1 MFARSVLLL
10 GLCVALFLGMPR
22 LMASPQEEDSP
33 RGIFDTQTKQV
44 PSGFTNVRP
53 RTEKPKRQ
61 NLPGSKKKDVVPV
74 AQSNMVA
81 LKYSVLASGTQTP
94 PGYEVGRNL
103 TKIQPAQ
110 GEKPYGVTN
119 PQRNFRQGDIIFL
132 CFEVSQE
139 GYLYVINLGSD
150 EITRS
155 LLYPDLE
162 KRQSAQ
168 VHPDQPI
175 TIGPFRIDP
184 PVGTDRLTV
193 LFSKTRIESFE
204 DPKKDLNQAFKEELS
219 KRTYT
224 TIEEEE
230 IFLPSKE
237 ILAMYFA
244 NKGDLL
250 KAEIDVRHSE

>member
-22 LMASPQEEDSP
+22 LMASTQEEDSP

-44 PSGFTNVRP
+44 PSGLTNVRP

-61 NLPGSKKKDVVPV
+61 NLPGSKKKDVAPV
-74 AQSNMVA
+74 AKSNMVA

-103 TKIQPAQ
+103 TKIQPVS

-150 EITRS
+150 GVTRS
-155 LLYPDLE
+155 LIYPDPGKPARVL
-162 KRQSAQ
+162 
-168 VHPDQPI
+168 PDEPM
-175 TIGPFRIDP
+175 TIGPLRIDP
-184 PVGTDRLTV
+184 PAGTDKLTV
-193 LFSKTRIESFE
+193 LFSKTRISAFE
-204 DPKKDLNQAFKEELS
+204 DPKQDLNKVFHQELS
-219 KRTYT
+219 SRTYT

-230 IFLPSKE
+230 IYLPSKE

-244 NKGDLL
+244 NKGELL

>member
-22 LMASPQEEDSP
+22 LMAFAQEEDSP
-33 RGIFDTQTKQV
+33 RGIFDTQTKQT
-44 PSGFTNVRP
+44 PSGGTNVRP
-53 RTEKPKRQ
+53 RIEKPKRPK
-61 NLPGSKKKDVVPV
+61 LKIVRKKTSTSIAKPD
-74 AQSNMVA
+74 MVA
-81 LKYSVLASGTQTP
+81 LKYSILASGTQTP

-103 TKIQPAQ
+103 TKIQPTT

-119 PQRNFRQGDIIFL
+119 PQRNFRQGDIIYL

-139 GYLYVINLGSD
+139 GYLYVVNLGSD
-150 EITRS
+150 GVTRS
-155 LLYPDLE
+155 LIYPDPGKPARVL
-162 KRQSAQ
+162 
-168 VHPDQPI
+168 PDEPM
-175 TIGPFRIDP
+175 TIGPLRIDP
-184 PVGTDRLTV
+184 PAGTDKLTV
-193 LFSKTRIESFE
+193 LFSKTRIASFE
-204 DPKKDLNQAFKEELS
+204 DPTKDLNKAFLEELS
-219 KRTYT
+219 SRTYT

-230 IFLPSKE
+230 IYLPSKE

>member
-33 RGIFDTQTKQV
+33 RGIFDTQTKQT
-44 PSGFTNVRP
+44 PSGLTNVRP
-53 RTEKPKRQ
+53 RTEKPKRH
-61 NLPGSKKKDVVPV
+61 NLSGSKKKDVAPV
-74 AQSNMVA
+74 AKSNMVA

-103 TKIQPAQ
+103 TKIQPVS
-110 GEKPYGVTN
+110 GEKPYGITN
-119 PQRNFRQGDIIFL
+119 PQRNFRQGDIIYL

-150 EITRS
+150 RVTRS
-155 LLYPDLE
+155 LIYPDPGKTARVL
-162 KRQSAQ
+162 
-168 VHPDQPI
+168 PDEPM
-175 TIGPFRIDP
+175 TIGPLRIDP
-184 PVGTDRLTV
+184 PAGTDRLTV
-193 LFSKTRIESFE
+193 LFSKTRILSFE
-204 DPKKDLNQAFKEELS
+204 DPKVDLNKAFHQELNS
-219 KRTYT
+219 RVYT

-230 IFLPSKE
+230 IYLPSKE